1 MNLLTAGILAYVG
14 SQVYLSMKRKA
25 FTLTIAVPRG
35 WVEVDEGMFRA
46 AKSDRAVVILHKTPE
61 EVLQESQHYQPL
73 KSSLPG
79 KMVQKDD
86 NTFIYFYID
95 QKNNQGYVLGFSNMN
110 IAEISVLC
118 STIKPV

>member
-14 SQVYLSMKRKA
+14 SQVYQSLKKKA
-25 FTLTIAVPRG
+25 FTLTVAVPRG

-46 AKSDRAVVILHKTPE
+46 TRSDRAFVILHKTPE
-61 EVLQESQHYQPL
+61 EVLAESQHYQAL

-86 NTFIYFYID
+86 NTFVYFYID
-95 QKNNQGYVLGFSNMN
+95 QKNDQGYVLGFSNMN
-110 IAEISVLC
+110 IVEITLLC
-118 STIKPV
+118 SSIKPV

>member
-1 MNLLTAGILAYVG
+1 MNLITAGILAYVG
-14 SQVYLSMKRKA
+14 SQVYQSMKRKA

-46 AKSDRAVVILHKTPE
+46 SKSDRAVVILHKTPE

-86 NTFIYFYID
+86 NTFFYFYID
-95 QKNNQGYVLGFSNMN
+95 QKNNQGYVLGFNNMN
-110 IAEISVLC
+110 IAEISLLC
-118 STIKPV
+118 SSIKPV

>member
-1 MNLLTAGILAYVG
+1 MNLITAGILAYVG
-14 SQVYLSMKRKA
+14 SQVYQSMKRKA

-46 AKSDRAVVILHKTPE
+46 SKSDRAVVILHKTPE

-95 QKNNQGYVLGFSNMN
+95 QNNNQGYVLGFNNMN
-110 IAEISVLC
+110 IAEISLLC
-118 STIKPV
+118 SSIKPV